1 MLCSNQEVTNK
12 AIDLLKETFTNLGPR
27 QVEIH
32 EDFIGSCIDRLKA
45 SFDTVSVLQTESGAA
60 RDQGRIQTALQRL
73 CQVVRVLHEYV
84 SECDGDFQEER
95 TLLPLHRVARGKKD
109 LPRSFLDRFSKV
121 FMAALSPGDLGLICS
136 SLYPCHHNWRTSATP
151 WAAPPPSSPI
161 CTAWRRP
168 GGQETPAPQVSY
180 PHPSP
185 LLTLA
190 VPSTGVRP
198 LSAELHRLPPLSAH
212 PLLLPRPHDARG
224 GGAGQARDCGPPVQ
238 GHVTEQP
245 REDDLA
251 LPGLQP
257 GLPGGP
263 RARLCQDPG
272 RHCCL
277 AATATGTATSL
288 LPNFVATPHPQV
300 TDLLQS
306 CPGVT
311 RGSNLL
317 LALKVAL
324 LSLALGPRTPSG
336 EVVRPVM
343 QYLLSAWREEEQE
356 REERKEQEEA
366 MHRTRT
372 LPGEEESEQE
382 RKDYDMVFPSFS
394 ELFADLV
401 QEEQF
406 KGKEEKE
413 QEQEVSKDSAPI
425 NDAYSL
431 LQRLFLHAAPSEQQ
445 CREVQ
450 HFYRHPNPAE
460 AVTVVPLLAAVS
472 ARVIVLLDQFPENPL
487 LEQVLKVKA
496 RVLALPAG
504 APLPQLLIGLEQK
517 NAHRGV
523 SLQDQMDQ
531 LTQLILR
538 RRKL

>member
-1 MLCSNQEVTNK
+1 MGLVSLRTSYKDHHSSLRRDFFESNLLKLDPALLTEAGIRCFERFFKTVNTKEGKLIPKRRATLIDDLELVGLDYCWKVVLCSNQEVTNK

-32 EDFIGSCIDRLKA
+32 EDFIGLCIDRLKA

-95 TLLPLHRVARGKKD
+95 TLLPLQRAARGKKD

-198 LSAELHRLPPLSAH
+198 LTAELHRLPPLSAH
-212 PLLLPRPHDARG
+212 PLLLPRPDDARG
-224 GGAGQARDCGPPVQ
+224 GGAGQAHDCGPPVQ

-245 REDDLA
+245 SEDDLA

-257 GLPGGP
+257 GLPGSP

-306 CPGVT
+306 CPG
-311 RGSNLL
+311 
-317 LALKVAL
+317 
-324 LSLALGPRTPSG
+324 
-336 EVVRPVM
+336 
-343 QYLLSAWREEEQE
+343 
-356 REERKEQEEA
+356 
-366 MHRTRT
+366 
-372 LPGEEESEQE
+372 
-382 RKDYDMVFPSFS
+382 
-394 ELFADLV
+394 
-401 QEEQF
+401 
-406 KGKEEKE
+406 
-413 QEQEVSKDSAPI
+413 AP
-425 NDAYSL
+425 A
-431 LQRLFLHAAPSEQQ
+431 
-445 CREVQ
+445 
-450 HFYRHPNPAE
+450 
-460 AVTVVPLLAAVS
+460 
-472 ARVIVLLDQFPENPL
+472 
-487 LEQVLKVKA
+487 
-496 RVLALPAG
+496 
-504 APLPQLLIGLEQK
+504 
-517 NAHRGV
+517 
-523 SLQDQMDQ
+523 
-531 LTQLILR
+531 
-538 RRKL
+538 